1 MTMTEI
7 PNMPGLSTGDGYF
20 ERGYFTGDTD
30 FPKVR
35 VRFTPVQTTPAVADS
50 MNIAAAPIA
59 VVVAMSVALVDDAGA
74 VLHVVPGRGLVFDAR
89 SHTWQSNNTVAFDP
103 AAWMLANVI
112 ADATDAII
120 WAKGL
125 TAAAALGLLVAA
137 PTLTPSPPA
146 PLAEFDAAPTPAPA
160 TPPTAV

>member
-89 SHTWQSNNTVAFDP
+89 SHTWQSNNT
-103 AAWMLANVI
+103 
-112 ADATDAII
+112 
-120 WAKGL
+120 
-125 TAAAALGLLVAA
+125 
-137 PTLTPSPPA
+137 SPLIQLRGCSPMSS
-146 PLAEFDAAPTPAPA
+146 PTPPMRSSGRKG
-160 TPPTAV
+160 

>member
-89 SHTWQSNNTVAFDP
+89 SHTWQGNNTVAFDP
-103 AAWMLANVI
+103 AAWMLTNVI
-112 ADATDAII
+112 TDAADAII
-120 WAKGL
+120 WAKGM
-125 TAAAALGLLVAA
+125 TAAAALGLIVAA
-137 PTLTPSPPA
+137 PSAGLSP
-146 PLAEFDAAPTPAPA
+146 LPT
-160 TPPTAV
+160 